1 HPPAEADRAPR
12 TDPDRAMTRALRFGV
27 VAIAVAAL
35 ITFPYW
41 SAGWESSRFAT
52 TVLRDVLVFAI
63 FALSLDLLIG
73 RAGMPSLGHA
83 AFFGAGAYAAG
94 IASQRLGTDQLPITM
109 GAAILVATAL
119 ALVIGALVVRSAG
132 IFFLMLTLAL
142 AQFRLRSGRR
152 DRDVGSRLRDGPHR
166 WGGEPLRSGARRG
179 RRHVHRTRPLVRDPG
194 RRDGAGPRLRGLRAA
209 RATGH
214 RRRRARRVGEGAALI
229 EIRDLV
235 RTFGGVRALDG
246 VSIAVAAGERRAVI
260 GPNGA
265 GKTTLINVI
274 TGEIPPTAGVV
285 RIAGEDV
292 TMLRPWQ
299 RARKGLARMYQ
310 RNELFPPLAARDN
323 VALALAVKAGPY
335 RPLERVPSTQPRA
348 A

>member
-1 HPPAEADRAPR
+1 
-12 TDPDRAMTRALRFGV
+12 
-27 VAIAVAAL
+27 
-35 ITFPYW
+35 
-41 SAGWESSRFAT
+41 
-52 TVLRDVLVFAI
+52 
-63 FALSLDLLIG
+63 
-73 RAGMPSLGHA
+73 
-83 AFFGAGAYAAG
+83 
-94 IASQRLGTDQLPITM
+94 
-109 GAAILVATAL
+109 
-119 ALVIGALVVRSAG
+119 RSEG

-142 AQFRLRSGRR
+142 AQIVFAIAFQWTSVTGGSNGLSGVGRPVIGGLDLTAA
-152 DRDVGSRLRDGPHR
+152 DRMYVLVAVVFIAVALLLSRIVASPY
-166 WGGEPLRSGARRG
+166 G
-179 RRHVHRTRPLVRDPG
+179 RALVRDPG

-299 RARKGLARMYQ
+299 RARKGLGRMYQ

-348 A
+348 ADALLERVGLAGRE

>member
-1 HPPAEADRAPR
+1 
-12 TDPDRAMTRALRFGV
+12 M
-27 VAIAVAAL
+27 
-35 ITFPYW
+35 
-41 SAGWESSRFAT
+41 
-52 TVLRDVLVFAI
+52 
-63 FALSLDLLIG
+63 
-73 RAGMPSLGHA
+73 
-83 AFFGAGAYAAG
+83 
-94 IASQRLGTDQLPITM
+94 
-109 GAAILVATAL
+109 
-119 ALVIGALVVRSAG
+119 
-132 IFFLMLTLAL
+132 
-142 AQFRLRSGRR
+142 
-152 DRDVGSRLRDGPHR
+152 
-166 WGGEPLRSGARRG
+166 
-179 RRHVHRTRPLVRDPG
+179 
-194 RRDGAGPRLRGLRAA
+194 
-209 RATGH
+209 
-214 RRRRARRVGEGAALI
+214 GEGAALI

-348 A
+348 ADALLERHPAAFADPFEACAAPAGNARAKEQAKAVATAPAAPEISRTGDRSSSLRQLSYTSAAMRNR